1 MKTFSTTKFVKSH
14 FKSENSKWTS
24 ANDSDNKECLAPI
37 KQNVILPKR
46 IPFFS
51 LVDLYYKTL
60 YSFIITSRK
69 TVEIWLLSFYRGMSL
84 LIAPRDW
91 KVMERHRC
99 CIIIS
104 WVRLM
109 ITHSEPWLPPVW
121 AAGAG
126 SN

>member
-69 TVEIWLLSFYRGMSL
+69 TVEIWLLSFYINNYVIYSILISKVKKNL
-84 LIAPRDW
+84 LSGLLQKKFVNPY
-91 KVMERHRC
+91 
-99 CIIIS
+99 S
-104 WVRLM
+104 
-109 ITHSEPWLPPVW
+109 
-121 AAGAG
+121 G
-126 SN
+126 